1 MPLLLLA
8 LLALVLAPAA
18 LAQTTTGNGRTPQP
32 AGRQTAL
39 GNFPTGGALSP
50 DGRFYWAVDSGDGR
64 NDVKVLELASGHVVQ
79 TLPLPGGY
87 GGAAFAP
94 DGRTAYVSGEPNGGT
109 IKPEGPTKGDDGNV
123 IHVFAVDPASGHAT
137 ERDPI
142 AVPDSRKGNGERTG
156 GTTAWPEGLAVSR
169 DGRYL
174 LAALNQADQA
184 AIVDLRSGDARAVDV
199 GAYPYGAAIGPDS
212 TTGYVTNEYDG
223 TVSVLDLASGRVA
236 TTIHGLGGAL
246 GDRNSHPEGIVLDPA
261 RPRAYVA
268 VANRDLVAVLDT
280 QERKVERLIDVGRPQ
295 GLGTSPVSVD
305 VAPDGRRLYAAD
317 AGEDAVAVIALPGA
331 STTGRAVR
339 VWRKPTLA
347 SIARYR
353 RAHGRRRA
361 RLKRVLRGTPVQACD
376 GPSRAAI
383 QRYVRA
389 ILRAP
394 ARRSRRRAAV
404 RRAKARLP
412 RIRPCRASAPGAYEL
427 VGRVPTAAYTTD
439 VAVTPDGAHLLWLAG
454 KGLGSGPNPLYQ
466 FGTFGATQP
475 YGQYVIDALV
485 GRLGVLPVP
494 SDDQARAMAAVTDR
508 AVRPAGSTGA
518 PPGSPGVGPGGG
530 ASRQIKH
537 VFYVVR
543 ENRTYDQVFGSEPR
557 GAGDPRLE
565 LFDDNGAGNAKAAG
579 TTPNAHAL
587 AARFG
592 LLDHVFAD
600 SEVSVDG
607 HIITSGAYATDYV
620 QKGTAANYGG
630 GRRLPGFRLLPG
642 TLPPPG
648 LIFRHA
654 TRQGGSLPLY
664 REIQG
669 GNL

>member
-1 MPLLLLA
+1 MPLIVLL

-18 LAQTTTGNGRTPQP
+18 LAETTTGNGRTLQP

-64 NDVKVLELASGHVVQ
+64 NDVKVVDVASGRAVQ

-94 DGRTAYVSGEPNGGT
+94 DCRTAYVSGEPNGGT

-123 IHVFAVDPASGHAT
+123 IHVFGVDPATGRAT
-137 ERDPI
+137 EREPI

-156 GTTAWPEGLAVSR
+156 GSTAWPQPPPGSR
-169 DGRYL
+169 DGRYPP
-174 LAALNQADQA
+174 AALNQSDQA

-199 GAYPYGAAIGPDS
+199 GAYPYGAAIAPDS
-212 TTGYVTNEYDG
+212 ATGYVTNEYDG
-223 TVSVLDLASGRVA
+223 TVSVLDLASGRV
-236 TTIHGLGGAL
+236 TQTIHGLGGPL
-246 GDRNSHPEGIVLDPA
+246 GDRNSHPEGITLDPD

-280 QERKVERLIDVGRPQ
+280 RSGKVERLIDVGRAE
-295 GLGTSPVSVD
+295 GLGTSPVSD
-305 VAPDGRRLYAAD
+305 ALTPDGRRLYAAA
-317 AGEDAVAVIALPGA
+317 AGEDAVSVIALPGA
-331 STTGRAVR
+331 SPTGRAVW
-339 VWRKPTLA
+339 VWRKPTLVR
-347 SIARYR
+347 IARYR

-361 RLKRVLRGTPVQACD
+361 RLKRLLGGTPVQACD
-376 GPSRAAI
+376 GPSRAQI

-394 ARRSRRRAAV
+394 SRRAARRAAV

-412 RIRPCRASAPGAYEL
+412 RIRPCRASAPQAYEL

-439 VAVTPDGAHLLWLAG
+439 VAVTPDGARLLWLAG

-466 FGTFGATQP
+466 FGTFGATEP

-494 SDDQARAMAAVTDR
+494 SDDEARAMAAVTDR
-508 AVRPAGSTGA
+508 AVRPAGTAQA
-518 PPGSPGVGPGGG
+518 PPGSPVLG
-530 ASRQIKH
+530 RQIKH

-543 ENRTYDQVFGSEPR
+543 ENRTYDQIFGSEPR
-557 GAGDPRLE
+557 GDGEPKLE
-565 LFDDNGAGNAKAAG
+565 LFDDNGAANTRAAG

-587 AARFG
+587 ARRFG

-607 HIITSGAYATDYV
+607 HVITSGAYATDYV

-630 GRRLPGFRLLPG
+630 RGGGPGFGGPPG
-642 TLPPPG
+642 ALPPPP
-648 LIFRHA
+648 LLLLPPPPP
-654 TRQGGSLPLY
+654 GGP
-664 REIQG
+664 
-669 GNL
+669 

>member
-8 LLALVLAPAA
+8 LLALVRAPAA
-18 LAQTTTGNGRTPQP
+18 LAQTTTGNGRTLQP

-64 NDVKVLELASGHVVQ
+64 NDVKVLEIASGQVVQ

-123 IHVFAVDPASGHAT
+123 IHVFTVDPASGHAT

-142 AVPDSRKGNGERTG
+142 AVPDSHKGNAERTG
-156 GTTAWPEGLAVSR
+156 GTTAWPERLAVSR

-268 VANRDLVAVLDT
+268 VANRDVVAVLDT
-280 QERKVERLIDVGRPQ
+280 QDRKVERLIDVGRPQ

-331 STTGRAVR
+331 SPTGRAVR

-376 GPSRAAI
+376 GQSRAAV
-383 QRYVRA
+383 RRDVRA
-389 ILRAP
+389 LLRAP
-394 ARRSRRRAAV
+394 ARRSRRRAAL

-412 RIRPCRASAPGAYEL
+412 RIRACRASAPQPYEL

-466 FGTFGATQP
+466 FGTFGATEP

-485 GRLGVLPVP
+485 GRAGVLAVP
-494 SDDQARAMAAVTDR
+494 SDDEARAMAAVTDR
-508 AVRPAGSTGA
+508 AVRPAGTAQA
-518 PPGSPGVGPGGG
+518 PPGSPVLG
-530 ASRQIKH
+530 RQIK
-537 VFYVVR
+537 
-543 ENRTYDQVFGSEPR
+543 
-557 GAGDPRLE
+557 
-565 LFDDNGAGNAKAAG
+565 
-579 TTPNAHAL
+579 
-587 AARFG
+587 
-592 LLDHVFAD
+592 
-600 SEVSVDG
+600 
-607 HIITSGAYATDYV
+607 
-620 QKGTAANYGG
+620 
-630 GRRLPGFRLLPG
+630 
-642 TLPPPG
+642 
-648 LIFRHA
+648 
-654 TRQGGSLPLY
+654 
-664 REIQG
+664 
-669 GNL
+669 